1 MLQSQIILTCALK
14 KFVSFIALQ
23 IGTVAI
29 RFRLAGDGR
38 RRRRKRRLA
47 YVPGRRRASR
57 QGVLEAAVAAQVDY
71 VPVGTRTR
79 MTRFLMVAVGRLTG
93 VRGVQFLV
101 RLGHLRGRRRRFGAV
116 RVVANRRRPR
126 PVRGAVGIDVA
137 EPVLQRRTRRFFRLV
152 AEEFLLFRYLDVVA
166 GLVYV
171 DDARL
176 VLVNTVDGT
185 LGPVN
190 EVKIEMNY
198 FLHFMKKHC
207 KNQYYHIKHLRFYSL
222 FIYTFFSMTNGS
234 RDGKNL

>member
-1 MLQSQIILTCALK
+1 MQISELKVKKKTETDMLQSQIILTCALK
-14 KFVSFIALQ
+14 KFVSFVALQ
-23 IGTVAI
+23 IGTVAV

-101 RLGHLRGRRRRFGAV
+101 RLGHLRGRRRRLGAV

-137 EPVLQRRTRRFFRLV
+137 ESVLQRWTWRFFRLV

-185 LGPVN
+185 LGPVTMLKLKSTIFYISRKN
-190 EVKIEMNY
+190 TAKINTTTSNIY
-198 FLHFMKKHC
+198 A
-207 KNQYYHIKHLRFYSL
+207 
-222 FIYTFFSMTNGS
+222 FIPY
-234 RDGKNL
+234 LYE